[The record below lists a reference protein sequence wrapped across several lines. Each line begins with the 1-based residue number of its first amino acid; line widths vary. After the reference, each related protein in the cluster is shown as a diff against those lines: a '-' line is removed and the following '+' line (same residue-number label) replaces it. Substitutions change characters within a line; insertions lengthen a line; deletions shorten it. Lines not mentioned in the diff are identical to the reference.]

1 MDWLEITVNC
11 DPENAEAVAD
21 VLARYAPGGVAIQ
34 QNALDLTG
42 DVGRVDQDEDLALSD
57 GIGLLSKRLQ
67 RTHEESA
74 ALEVIGVP
82 PFHRNRYLARR
93 DG

>member
-11 DPENAEAVAD
+11 DPEHAEAVAD

-42 DVGRVDQDEDLALSD
+42 GRV
-57 GIGLLSKRLQ
+57 
-67 RTHEESA
+67 A
-74 ALEVIGVP
+74 ARWPAGAGRVRARVP
-82 PFHRNRYLARR
+82 GR
-93 DG
+93 